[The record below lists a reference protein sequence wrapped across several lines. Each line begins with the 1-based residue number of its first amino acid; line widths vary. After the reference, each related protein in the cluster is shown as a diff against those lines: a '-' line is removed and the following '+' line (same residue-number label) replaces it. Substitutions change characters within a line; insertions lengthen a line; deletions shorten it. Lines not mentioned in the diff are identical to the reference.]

1 MKNLKQKEYTKR
13 CEDKYKEI
21 YKKKRLEYNRRYIE
35 KNREQYNKKQRERW
49 ENNKETYKEYNKI
62 SYSRN
67 KKWHEEYR
75 AKNKEKAALYRQE
88 HQKHLNELA
97 RIRYAKNKDK
107 HREYR
112 QQNKERINEHNKNWL
127 KKVRKTDSLFRIKA
141 VFRSAVYHSFKRIGL
156 NKPTN
161 TEKLLG
167 CTTEEAKSYIE
178 SLFQEGMSWE
188 NYGKWHIDHIRP
200 VCTFTEEDIYLMND
214 IKNLQPL
221 WAEDNF
227 KKSSKY

>member
-13 CEDKYKEI
+13 CEEKYKEI
-21 YKKKRLEYNRRYIE
+21 YKKKRTEYSRRYRE
-35 KNREQYNKKQRERW
+35 KNREEYNKKQRERW

-62 SYSRN
+62 SYLKN

-75 AKNKEKAALYRQE
+75 AKNKEKISLYRQE
-88 HQKHLNELA
+88 HQEHLNELA

-112 QQNKERINEHNKNWL
+112 QQNKERLNEHNKKWQ
-127 KKVRKTDSLFRIKA
+127 KKARKTNSLFRIKSL
-141 VFRSAVYHSFKRIGL
+141 FRSAVLQSFKRIGL

-161 TEKLLG
+161 TEKLMG
-167 CTTEEAKSYIE
+167 CTAEEAKAHIE
-178 SLFQEGMSWE
+178 SLFQEGMTWE
-188 NYGKWHIDHIRP
+188 NYGEWHIDHIRP
-200 VCTFTEEDIYLMND
+200 VCTFTEVDIHLMNN